1 MKGYHDSKTP
11 ANSRDLWMT
20 PGYVFNYYNRRFNF
34 THDVAA
40 SDENHL
46 APAWIT
52 QEQNALTANWGS
64 RNWLNPPYSETALWI
79 EKALTE
85 SWKGKIVVMLL
96 PASTS
101 TAWFEKAFECCTEM
115 HIITGRIGFI
125 SNETGE
131 PVNNNNAGSVVFV
144 FDGRSPIH
152 RQTAMI
158 RRDDM
163 KVA

>member
-20 PGYVFNYYNRRFNF
+20 PKYVFDYYNRRFNF

-40 SDENHL
+40 SDDNHL
-46 APAWIT
+46 APEWIT
-52 QEQNALTANWGS
+52 QEQNSLTANWGS

-96 PASTS
+96 PAST
-101 TAWFEKAFECCTEM
+101 
-115 HIITGRIGFI
+115 
-125 SNETGE
+125 
-131 PVNNNNAGSVVFV
+131 
-144 FDGRSPIH
+144 
-152 RQTAMI
+152 
-158 RRDDM
+158 
-163 KVA
+163 